1 MDSRVDR
8 LLLAACGGLLLAQS
22 ALAQL
27 KIPEAPGRL
36 IEVNGHRLHL
46 NCKGEGSPIVVYE
59 AGASGSS
66 LDWEKVQPVVA
77 ATTRSCS
84 YDRAGYGW
92 SEPSTAA
99 KATSQDIAQELHE
112 LLLQAGEEAPYVLV
126 GHSLGGFHVQM
137 FAQLYPGDVVGAV
150 LVDASHEDQFD
161 WYQTYSAAVPSTGP
175 GAPDPEPNRTAETA
189 QIVRAMRED
198 PKFAAT
204 QSREGSGILDSVA
217 LLREIDSFP
226 NMIPL
231 IVLTRGAEKELEDH
245 WTAFDLMWNRG
256 QRSLA
261 SLSPRSTQVHVPGA
275 GHFIQLDR
283 PDVVIASI
291 LRIVAIVRES
301 GDGDRSSPAVRSD

>member
-1 MDSRVDR
+1 MDSPVDR
-8 LLLAACGGLLLAQS
+8 LLLAACGACCSSNRPAQP
-22 ALAQL
+22 
-27 KIPEAPGRL
+27 KPPEAPGRL

-77 ATTRSCS
+77 ATTRGCS

-99 KATSQDIAQELHE
+99 KATSRDIAQELHE
-112 LLLQAGEEAPYVLV
+112 LLRKAGEDAPYLLV

-137 FAQLYPGDVVGAV
+137 FAHLYADDVVGAV
-150 LVDASHEDQFD
+150 LVDSSHEDQFD
-161 WYQTYSAAVPSTGP
+161 WYQTYSVAVPSTGA

-204 QSREGSGILDSVA
+204 QSREGSGILESVA
-217 LLREIDSFP
+217 LLREFDSLP
-226 NMIPL
+226 QHHSADRA
-231 IVLTRGAEKELEDH
+231 TRGAAEEPEVTGRHSTSCGTEGSVALPRCPLGRH
-245 WTAFDLMWNRG
+245 RTSPGGSFHSA
-256 QRSLA
+256 RSA
-261 SLSPRSTQVHVPGA
+261 
-275 GHFIQLDR
+275 
-283 PDVVIASI
+283 
-291 LRIVAIVRES
+291 
-301 GDGDRSSPAVRSD
+301 

>member
-1 MDSRVDR
+1 MAVDR
-8 LLLAACGGLLLAQS
+8 LLLAACGCLWLAQS
-22 ALAQL
+22 AIAQTE
-27 KIPEAPGRL
+27 IPEAPGRL
-36 IEVNGHRLHL
+36 IAVNGHRLHL
-46 NCKGEGSPIVVYE
+46 DCRGEGSPIVVYE

-84 YDRAGYGW
+84 YDRGGYGW

-99 KATSQDIAQELHE
+99 KATSRDIAQELHE
-112 LLLQAGEEAPYVLV
+112 LLLLAGEQAPYLLV

-137 FAQLYPGDVVGAV
+137 FAHLYPGEVVGAV
-150 LVDASHEDQFD
+150 LVEASHEDQFD

-175 GAPDPEPNRTAETA
+175 GAPDAEPPRTAETA
-189 QIVRAMRED
+189 EIVRAMRED

-204 QSREGSGILDSVA
+204 QRREGSGILESVA
-217 LLREIDSFP
+217 LLREFDSFP
-226 NMIPL
+226 NIIPL
-231 IVLTRGAEKELEDH
+231 IVLTRGTEKELEGE

-261 SLSPRSTQVHVPGA
+261 SLSPRSTQIHVPLA

-291 LRIVAIVRES
+291 LRVVAIVRES
-301 GDGDRSSPAVRSD
+301 GDGDHTSPAARSD

>member
-1 MDSRVDR
+1 MIRSHR
-8 LLLAACGGLLLAQS
+8 LLVAACGCWVLVQAVLGQPKL
-22 ALAQL
+22 
-27 KIPEAPGRL
+27 PEPPGRL

-46 NCKGEGSPIVVYE
+46 NCKGAGSPIVVYE

-99 KATSQDIAQELHE
+99 KATSRDIAQELRE
-112 LLLQAGEEAPYVLV
+112 LLRKAGEDAPFVVV

-137 FAQLYPGDVVGAV
+137 FAHLYPDDVLGVV
-150 LVDASHEDQFD
+150 LVDSSHEDQFD

-189 QIVRAMRED
+189 AIVRAMRQD

-204 QSREGSGILDSVA
+204 QSREGSGIVDSVA
-217 LLREIDSFP
+217 LLREFDAFP
-226 NMIPL
+226 KIIPL
-231 IVLTRGAEKELEDH
+231 IVLTRGAE
-245 WTAFDLMWNRG
+245 
-256 QRSLA
+256 
-261 SLSPRSTQVHVPGA
+261 
-275 GHFIQLDR
+275 
-283 PDVVIASI
+283 
-291 LRIVAIVRES
+291 
-301 GDGDRSSPAVRSD
+301 